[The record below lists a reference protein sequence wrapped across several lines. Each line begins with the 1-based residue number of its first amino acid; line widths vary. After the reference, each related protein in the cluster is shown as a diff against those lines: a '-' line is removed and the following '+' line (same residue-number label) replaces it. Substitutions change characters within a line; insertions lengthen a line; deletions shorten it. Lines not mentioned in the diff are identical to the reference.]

1 MRPLRRVPTV
11 LVTVLVVVAMAE
23 LGVRMAG
30 DAFPPPA
37 RWANP
42 FADVKVDQMQERDAA
57 TTVLVGSSIVNA
69 GFDPVVLREGGVPG
83 PVYNAALPGTGIEAW
98 VVWYPEVVVPV
109 LGPQRAIIGVSVRDW
124 NASTFDPADVERFR
138 EAEGFRRFTGEA
150 GWLSQLDHG
159 ASGVFDLVRYRS
171 ALRQPASVVAW
182 NAGEPVDGWPRREID
197 DDGRYLGFD
206 DVRYHH
212 DPERLAERR
221 DGSMADFRPGGPR
234 RLAFETLL
242 DDLAARGVQPV
253 LVRLPAMTADLVEA
267 DVVTRDALERFD
279 TQLREVAGSRDLP
292 LFDARSF
299 DDRAELF
306 ADEYHLNEVGV
317 QRLSRWVARG
327 VAKLEEPAP

>member
-1 MRPLRRVPTV
+1 MRPKRRVPAV
-11 LVTVLVVVAMAE
+11 LVTVLVVVALAE
-23 LGVRMAG
+23 LGVRAAG

-42 FADVKVDQMQERDAA
+42 FADVKVDQMQERGTA

-69 GFDPVVLREGGVPG
+69 GFDPATLVEEGVPG
-83 PVYNAALPGTGIEAW
+83 PVYNAALPGSGTEAW

-109 LGPQRAIIGVSVRDW
+109 LGPQRAVIGVSVRDW

-138 EAEGFRRFTGEA
+138 EAEGFRRFTGQA
-150 GWLSQLDHG
+150 GWLSQLDHA
-159 ASGVFDLVRYRS
+159 ASGVSELVRYRS

-197 DDGRYLGFD
+197 DGGRYLGFD
-206 DVRYHH
+206 DVRYHR

-221 DGSMADFRPGGPR
+221 DGSMADFRAGGPR
-234 RLAFETLL
+234 QQAFETLL
-242 DDLAARGVQPV
+242 DGLANRGVRPTI
-253 LVRLPAMTADLVEA
+253 VRLPAMTADLVAA
-267 DVVTRDALERFD
+267 DVVTREQVARFD
-279 TQLREVAGSRDLP
+279 TQLRAVATARDLP
-292 LFDARSF
+292 LLDARSF

-317 QRLSRWVARG
+317 QRLSRWTARG
-327 VAKLEEPAP
+327 MAGVEERAG